1 MLTKWFPFSD
11 AADKYPAAEVI
22 GTDISPTQPG
32 WVPPNLSF
40 QIDDAQ
46 LEWTFKAD
54 SFDFIHVRYMQG
66 AIDNWPRLYEQI
78 YKTLKP
84 GGYFQH
90 IEPDIELRCD
100 NPDVK
105 VDDDQYVPISN
116 LLLAEGTSPILSM
129 VFSQR

>member
-1 MLTKWFPFSD
+1 M
-11 AADKYPAAEVI
+11 I

-46 LEWTFKAD
+46 LNWTFEPE

-66 AIDNWPRLYEQI
+66 AIDDWPKFYRQMFQF
-78 YKTLKP
+78 LKP
-84 GGYFQH
+84 GGWFQH
-90 IEPDIELRCD
+90 MEPDIELRSD

-105 VDDDQYVPISN
+105 VDEKQ
-116 LLLAEGTSPILSM
+116 
-129 VFSQR
+129 